1 MDKQAAITRG
11 RVAPSWQSTLLP
23 PPPKRWV
30 SSKGGRGSGAIEGRW
45 EGGRRMGE
53 ALGAQPQRSR
63 IRSVQE
69 EEEEARGVKT
79 QERQG

>member
-1 MDKQAAITRG
+1 
-11 RVAPSWQSTLLP
+11 
-23 PPPKRWV
+23 
-30 SSKGGRGSGAIEGRW
+30 
-45 EGGRRMGE
+45 MGE